1 MKCNY
6 IILKTVCLI
15 TCISVCLYAAGCG
28 KHNYKKEADEQVYNI
43 IDRKWQDDF
52 GSRANYKISDVSPSD
67 GDISLERAVSAA
79 EILTLP
85 HAVALATAHNRD
97 YQTQKEI
104 LYTTALDMR
113 LTRHDFENRFFGGAS
128 GGYSANDDDEVFG
141 LDADFGFNRLLATGT
156 NISTRLAVS
165 WVEVLSGNLRS
176 GLAAIFNTTVT
187 HPLLRGAD
195 RMIVLEDLTQAQR
208 DVLYQIRSFNRY
220 RKTFVV
226 SVISQYYGVLL
237 RLDEVNNARENYD
250 TLTAIYGL
258 VEKLANSGRVPLL
271 ELDRTR
277 QDRLKA
283 FDTYTQA
290 QKDYSQALD
299 EFKITLSLKPTVEL
313 RLDESELGSLRASL
327 KNESA
332 FSEAEVIDT
341 ALLRRLDLANTADA
355 VIDAQRKVY
364 VAADALRAELNL
376 VGSAKAT
383 SSGRADRSTLGS
395 FSDEYGLGFELD
407 LPLDRVPEQHVY
419 RKALISLSQ
428 RQRDYDQ
435 AADVIRLEVRQAHR
449 DLVEAAERYSTY
461 AEGLELARKRYKN
474 TYTLL
479 QYGRAS
485 SRRVL
490 DAQDDLFDAQN
501 AATQALVDYAIAN
514 LNFYRDTGVL
524 RVRPDGMW
532 EL

>member
-1 MKCNY
+1 MSLFFC
-6 IILKTVCLI
+6 IAASLCL
-15 TCISVCLYAAGCG
+15 LGCG
-28 KHNYKKEADEQVYNI
+28 EKNYKKDADEQVYNI
-43 IDRKWQDDF
+43 IDQKWQDDF

-67 GDISLERAVSAA
+67 SDVSVEKAVSAT
-79 EILTLP
+79 EVLTLP

-128 GGYSANDDDEVFG
+128 GGYSTNGDDEVFG

-176 GLAAIFNTTVT
+176 GLTAIFSTTVT
-187 HPLLRGAD
+187 QPLLRGAD
-195 RMIVLEDLTQAQR
+195 RMIILEDLTQAER
-208 DVLYQIRSFNRY
+208 DVLYQIRTFNRY

-226 SVISQYYGVLL
+226 SVISQYYEVLL
-237 RLDEVNNARENYD
+237 RLDAVNNSRENYE
-250 TLTAIYGL
+250 TLTTLYGQ

-271 ELDRTR
+271 ELDRVR
-277 QDRLKA
+277 QDKLKA

-290 QKDYSQALD
+290 QKDYSQAVD
-299 EFKITLSLKPTVEL
+299 EFKLTLSLKPTVEL
-313 RLDESELGSLRASL
+313 RLDTSELGNL
-327 KNESA
+327 KDALTNKPA
-332 FSEAEVIDT
+332 FSENEVIEA
-341 ALLRRLDLANTADA
+341 ALLRRLDLANTADI

-376 VGSAKAT
+376 VGGARAT

-395 FSDEYGLGFELD
+395 FRDEYGVGFELD

-419 RKALISLSQ
+419 RKALINLSQ

-435 AADVIRLEVRQAHR
+435 AADVIRLEVRQSHR
-449 DLVEAAERYSTY
+449 DLVEAAGRYSTY
-461 AEGLELARKRYKN
+461 AEGLELAKKRYKN

-479 QYGRAS
+479 QYGRTS

-490 DAQDDLFDAQN
+490 NAQDALFEAQN
-501 AATQALVDYAIAN
+501 AATQALIDYATAS